1 MGAETRAMWALNFAR
16 RHKKKLIFTGAVAA
30 TGYYAYKTYL
40 APLVEDPMVKE
51 VMKQMASPDPRTAH
65 EAKLERQSQLEE
77 YETQLSENA
86 DKSAVGALTKLQEL
100 VVTAV
105 GTKKLDNFRAQVE
118 AKSKKES
125 VKLWNEMVN
134 LTFTQATVAMYA
146 VSLQEFLRRLQM
158 YILDAYRVRQQLAK
172 TMAGGDDMA
181 QLMSMMSGQSAPA
194 NSTTTEAGGDVLI
207 TDGAEFLMMSA
218 VSTGYFAKQGL
229 QKLVE
234 KVKLAVK
241 QVLTES
247 KISISG
253 ALAEDELFQLVQS
266 IRKRVEEDAGLVA
279 LLREYFV
286 SPDSDAQDSNEFDA
300 QLRDVIDQHEDL
312 PEVLEVK
319 LATATKML
327 QESLHEKVFSKKP
340 KQPLA
345 QVAGV
350 GMRKAHHVLFQDS
363 AIKTLNSS
371 QEVSQF
377 FAMIYTSLEAAH

>member
-1 MGAETRAMWALNFAR
+1 L
-16 RHKKKLIFTGAVAA
+16 
-30 TGYYAYKTYL
+30 
-40 APLVEDPMVKE
+40 
-51 VMKQMASPDPRTAH
+51 
-65 EAKLERQSQLEE
+65 
-77 YETQLSENA
+77 
-86 DKSAVGALTKLQEL
+86 
-100 VVTAV
+100 
-105 GTKKLDNFRAQVE
+105 QVE

-194 NSTTTEAGGDVLI
+194 NSTTTEAGGDVLM